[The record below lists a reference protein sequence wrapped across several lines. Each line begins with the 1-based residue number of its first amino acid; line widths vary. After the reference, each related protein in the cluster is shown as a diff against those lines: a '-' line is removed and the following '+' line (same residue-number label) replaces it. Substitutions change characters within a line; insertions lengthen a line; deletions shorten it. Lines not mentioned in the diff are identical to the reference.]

1 MNRLQFIEQT
11 YRDKTI
17 PLDII
22 IDFFDHLMAAYTAI
36 QNKNNIYVS
45 GSTDTAHS
53 FLKMIIFCMTGTIR
67 SISILQDIIVY
78 INNTLSNSIYIYGK
92 VFDIDTQL
100 SENSVDLFV
109 RERT

>member
-53 FLKMIIFCMTGTIR
+53 FLKIKIESP

-109 RERT
+109 RERTQF